1 MSAFA
6 PDPRDVE
13 PECEHCGERIRWR
26 KPPLGRAAR
35 WEHVR
40 TSWPRCNVEGL
51 AFAAPKT
58 TPTGGVIAERAS
70 VGELE

>member
-26 KPPLGRAAR
+26 APLLSNHA

-40 TSWPRCNVEGL
+40 TGWPRCNVEGL

-58 TPTGGVIAERAS
+58 MPTGGVIAERAS